1 MSKKSSKLD
10 LLVRVRFENPLPDP
24 PFPPKL
30 LKVKTDISR
39 LGDPAYLDQL
49 AGAAPAPMLLDAEM
63 GMPIDLNTFDG
74 VWDGNDAS
82 LNPTL
87 ETVKLEPGD
96 AALLAPLR
104 IVAKTANGAPAPS
117 SIKPE
122 VSWMRNSSYIQRRET
137 TRRRAAA
144 EAVQEEEVD
153 ASEAAQIMA
162 IEKSFQD
169 LRGQE
174 LAEIRHPHPKRKHL
188 RVVES
193 YDVLPDDDT
202 WSSSYILLR
211 FPERPSAATAQNP
224 SAKASRGCLDRA
236 LLRPV
241 VEEDQ
246 ALIDFFL
253 PKESDLSRLTS
264 LEEHPIDSET
274 AAEAVEL
281 SAEGNDEKVDEM
293 FPNVTYERIRTYEV
307 VSQMVPD
314 REFLLTISEEA
325 VEDDNEEED
334 MFGDDEPKPK
344 KRKGAFY
351 KPISMRSQLRKTLQ
365 KTRTDTPWDK
375 VRLGFREPAA
385 TEIEEREKMA
395 RSVNDS
401 TWVEDQTDEG
411 HDSFAATLREA
422 NAEID

>member
-1 MSKKSSKLD
+1 MSKKPSKLD

-49 AGAAPAPMLLDAEM
+49 AGSAPAPMLLDAEM

-82 LNPTL
+82 LNPAL
-87 ETVKLEPGD
+87 ENVKLEPAD

-104 IVAKTANGAPAPS
+104 ILAKPNGAPAPS
-117 SIKPE
+117 AIKPE

-153 ASEAAQIMA
+153 ASEAAQIVA
-162 IEKSFQD
+162 IEKSFED
-169 LRGQE
+169 LRNQQVS
-174 LAEIRHPHPKRKHL
+174 EIRHPHPKRKHL

-193 YDVLPDDDT
+193 YDVLPDEDT
-202 WSSSYILLR
+202 WSSSYILLK
-211 FPERPSAATAQNP
+211 FPERPSAATALNP
-224 SAKASRGCLDRA
+224 SAKASRGRLDRA

-246 ALIDFFL
+246 ASIDFFL
-253 PKESDLSRLTS
+253 PKEDDLSRLSS

-274 AAEAVEL
+274 AAEAVNM
-281 SAEGNDEKVDEM
+281 SAEGNDDKIDEL

-325 VEDDNEEED
+325 VAKEDEEED
-334 MFGDDEPKPK
+334 MFGEEEPKRK
-344 KRKGAFY
+344 KRKGAYY
-351 KPISMRSQLRKTLQ
+351 KPISMRSQLRKTVQ
-365 KTRTDTPWDK
+365 KVRSDTPWDK
-375 VRLGFREPAA
+375 VRFGFREPAA

-395 RSVNDS
+395 RSVSDS
-401 TWVEDQTDEG
+401 AWVEDQTDEG
-411 HDSFAATLREA
+411 HDTFAATLEEA
-422 NAEID
+422 DADIN

>member
-24 PFPPKL
+24 PFPSKL
-30 LKVKTDISR
+30 IKVKTDISR

-49 AGAAPAPMLLDAEM
+49 ASAAPAPLLLDSEM
-63 GMPIDLNTFDG
+63 GMPIDLNNFDG

-87 ETVKLEPGD
+87 DTVKLEPGD

-104 IVAKTANGAPAPS
+104 ILAKTANGAPVPS
-117 SIKPE
+117 SVKPE

-144 EAVQEEEVD
+144 EAVQEEEAD
-153 ASEAAQIMA
+153 ASEAAQITA
-162 IEKSFQD
+162 IEKSFLD
-169 LRGQE
+169 LHSQE

-188 RVVES
+188 RAVES

-202 WSSSYILLR
+202 WSSSYILLK

-224 SAKASRGCLDRA
+224 SAKASRGRLDRA

-246 ALIDFFL
+246 ALVDFFL
-253 PKESDLSRLTS
+253 PKEEDLSRVS
-264 LEEHPIDSET
+264 ALEEHPIDSEA

-281 SAEGNDEKVDEM
+281 SAEGKDDKVDEL

-307 VSQMVPD
+307 VSQMVPE
-314 REFLLTISEEA
+314 REFLITISEEA
-325 VEDDNEEED
+325 IEDENEEED
-334 MFGDDEPKPK
+334 MFGDDEPKRK

-365 KTRTDTPWDK
+365 KTRSDTPWDK
-375 VRLGFREPAA
+375 VRLGYREPAE

-395 RSVNDS
+395 RSVTDS
-401 TWVEDQTDEG
+401 TWVQDQTDEG
-411 HDSFAATLREA
+411 HDTTLLET
-422 NAEID
+422 NAEIN